1 MLAAMNFLLS
11 HLRNKL
17 LAGALA
23 AAPIVAVAYLVVLAE
38 QYTKPLTQPLGYH
51 FPGLGVLLAVGV
63 VYLLGLLVSSLI
75 GSWLLRGLDF
85 ALQRLPGLNMLYK
98 VWKDVLVLPQGRA
111 GMYDKVV
118 LAPQPDGMSLRLGF
132 TSADP
137 VPGRP
142 DCWCVFLPGVPNPIA
157 GQLVFVQ
164 RDRCQVLALSVE
176 EAFKFLLSSGN
187 YLPPGLTPPQ
197 SSAVSSSAS

>member
-1 MLAAMNFLLS
+1 MLAAMNNLLT
-11 HLRNKL
+11 HVRNKL

-23 AAPIVAVAYLVVLAE
+23 AAPIGAVVYLVILAE
-38 QYTKPLTQPLGYH
+38 QYTKPLTHPLGYH
-51 FPGLGVLLAVGV
+51 FPGLGVLIALTA

-75 GSWLLRGLDF
+75 GGWLLRGLDF
-85 ALQRLPGLNMLYK
+85 MLQRLPGLNLLYK

-118 LAPQPDGMSLRLGF
+118 LAPQPDGVGLRLGF

-157 GQLVFVQ
+157 GQLVFVR
-164 RDRCQVLALSVE
+164 RDACQVLALSVE
-176 EAFKFLLSSGN
+176 EAFKFLLSTGN
-187 YLPPGLTPPQ
+187 YLPAGLVAQTHAAPTE
-197 SSAVSSSAS
+197 A